1 MTTFDLTSPNTGDT
15 LFAQAPLAQRI
26 LWKKGVEI
34 WEQSTDFFAKLEGSG
49 ASSLIWTETDTS
61 KGDGQTIRFTNM
73 SGFYGEPHVGEALF
87 PTPQDFETIQIGEYD
102 LTVDFFRWGT
112 RFTQRMEEFMGV
124 RNQIVRGLPDE
135 IGKWLGRQKT
145 EKLLMMFRLQLPA
158 ANLIYA
164 NGKTRDTLTSADT
177 LSYNGI
183 VGMGAQLA
191 PLGGTP
197 AKVGM
202 VNGTEVF
209 RNVVVATTDALYSL
223 ETDSNYRTI
232 LASTRDEAA
241 AKMLFSGGYTDI
253 RGNIIAKYNP
263 INHDGVGAIGSP
275 MNAQALLGNAITA
288 GTASVTVTGGG
299 NPTAAALTQILF
311 FKFFS
316 NFAYIFSESVTAAQ
330 DANVHYLM
338 IVNGPNDSV
347 APNGIGMYRYT
358 TGNNGNQVVCNAVL
372 GPVNVG
378 QAHTTFNG
386 GDGAGGVTWNTGPLA
401 GRSTQHHD
409 QGSRVFQCNA
419 LGQVIG
425 DSLMLMRGAAYR
437 GYGMFRNQ
445 RSMQIHEGGF
455 VKDMFVT
462 SVFGQTPRLDRL
474 GRAPAVLRQ
483 RHALNF
489 AGVPLPIVPSS

>member
-15 LFAQAPLAQRI
+15 LYNQAPLAQRI

-34 WEQSTDFFAKLEGSG
+34 WEQSTDFFAKLEGNSS
-49 ASSLIWTETDTS
+49 SSLIWTETDTS
-61 KGDGQTIRFTNM
+61 KGDGQKIRFTNM
-73 SGFYGEPHVGEALF
+73 SGFYAEPHIGEALF
-87 PTPQDFETIQIGEYD
+87 PTPQDFETIQIGEYELD
-102 LTVDFFRWGT
+102 VDFFRWAT

-145 EKLLMMFRLQLPA
+145 EKLLMMFKLQLPA
-158 ANLIYA
+158 ANLVYA
-164 NGKTRDTLTSADT
+164 NGQTEATLGGSDT

-183 VGMGAQLA
+183 VTMGAQLA
-191 PLGGTP
+191 PLGGTS

-202 VNGTEVF
+202 VNGTEVM
-209 RNVVVATTDALYSL
+209 RNVVMATTDALFSL
-223 ETDSNYRTI
+223 ELDSNYRSI

-241 AKMLFSGGYTDI
+241 AKILFSGGYTDI

-275 MNAQALLGNAITA
+275 LNAQALLGTAITA
-288 GTASVTVTGGG
+288 GTAAVVVTGGG
-299 NPTAAALTQILF
+299 SAGAGALTQILF
-311 FKFFS
+311 YKYFD
-316 NFAYIFSESVTAAQ
+316 NYAYQFSESTTFVQ
-330 DANVHYLM
+330 DGNTHYLV

-347 APNGIGMYRYT
+347 KPNGIGIYSYT
-358 TGNNGNQVVCNAVL
+358 TGNNGNQITTVANL
-372 GPVNVG
+372 GPVSVG
-378 QAHTTFNG
+378 TMVTTLGGGNG
-386 GDGAGGVTWNTGPLA
+386 SGGVTWNTGPLS

-409 QGSRVFQCNA
+409 SGSRVFQGNQ
-419 LGQVIG
+419 LGQLLG
-425 DSLMLMRGAAYR
+425 DSLMLMRGCAYR

-462 SVFGQTPRLDRL
+462 SVFGQTPRLDRQ

-483 RHALNF
+483 RHAITY
-489 AGVPLPIVPSS
+489 AGVPSPVVAG